1 MRAFAMALTGCLFL
15 MSMTQASQ
23 AQTFALEKFFAGKTT
38 ATGKF
43 SAINGVRREF
53 DVDLTGRWNGKTLT
67 LVEDFRYKDGEK
79 DRKTWRFVKTG
90 PTTYKGTREDV
101 VGETSVRVDDN
112 VATFT
117 YVVYLDP
124 ANRANKVRFW
134 DRMVLNN
141 DGTVVNTALV
151 TKFGFPVATTRV
163 DFKR

>member
-1 MRAFAMALTGCLFL
+1 M
-15 MSMTQASQ
+15 
-23 AQTFALEKFFAGKTT
+23 
-38 ATGKF
+38 
-43 SAINGVRREF
+43 
-53 DVDLTGRWNGKTLT
+53 
-67 LVEDFRYKDGEK
+67 
-79 DRKTWRFVKTG
+79 KTG

-101 VGETSVRVDDN
+101 VGETSVRIDDN

-134 DRMVLNN
+134 DRMVLND